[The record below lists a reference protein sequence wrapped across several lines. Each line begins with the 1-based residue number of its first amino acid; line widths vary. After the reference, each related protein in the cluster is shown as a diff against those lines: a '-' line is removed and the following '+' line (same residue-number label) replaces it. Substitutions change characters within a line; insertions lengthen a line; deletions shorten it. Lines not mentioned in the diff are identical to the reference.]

1 MMLKSSKFSS
11 AFTLVEVMVAMAIL
25 AIAVLGAM
33 GFRYYSALDARKADV
48 QNYAARV
55 SSLLLESWKGLGG
68 LERFDPVET
77 FGEDFIVSES
87 DLVPPAPSG
96 FTKLG
101 GYQIEFYRTTYY
113 VTLSYKEAAL
123 SIPRALN
130 VSTSWVPGNIQRSI
144 SDGYDLYDRQYYDYE
159 SMKYVKL
166 TTYVGY

>member
-1 MMLKSSKFSS
+1 MLIRRPKFSS
-11 AFTLVEVMVAMAIL
+11 AFSLVEVMVAMVIL

-68 LERFDPVET
+68 LERFDPVEA
-77 FGEDFIVSES
+77 FEDEFEISES
-87 DLVPPAPSG
+87 ELVPPAPSG

-101 GYQIEFYRTTYY
+101 GYQIEFYHTTYY
-113 VTLSYKEAAL
+113 ATLSYKEATL
-123 SIPRALN
+123 SVPRALN
-130 VSTSWVPGNIQRSI
+130 VSTFWVPGNIQRSI
-144 SDGYDLYDRQYYDYE
+144 SSGYDLSYEQYYDYE